1 MGRLKRRSAYFKTL
15 MKASSTNTSY
25 EASFAADDKTKL
37 ASMEGGKGEDKF
49 FYNSRTQECCGRNG
63 SSFLSTIAYL
73 AIFAASVA
81 AFFGLCLWVFYQT
94 LDNYEPKLQTTS
106 SFIGAN
112 PGLGYRPMLQDADP
126 YSSLIWFKHGG
137 AGDWQDL
144 KLNLDQFLT
153 EYEPGFW

>member
-1 MGRLKRRSAYFKTL
+1 

-112 PGLGYRPMLQDADP
+112 PGLGYRPMLQV
-126 YSSLIWFKHGG
+126 LKFKFSKAQSHKIMNFFVKT
-137 AGDWQDL
+137 L
-144 KLNLDQFLT
+144 KIRQIECKHTFTNFFTQ
-153 EYEPGFW
+153 

>member
-1 MGRLKRRSAYFKTL
+1 

-25 EASFAADDKTKL
+25 EASFVADDKTKL
-37 ASMEGGKGEDKF
+37 ASMDEGKGEDNF
-49 FYNSRTQECCGRNG
+49 FYNGRTRECCGRNG
-63 SSFLSTIAYL
+63 SSFLKTIAYL

-112 PGLGYRPMLQDADP
+112 PGLGYRPMLQVL
-126 YSSLIWFKHGG
+126 YCILCYY
-137 AGDWQDL
+137 
-144 KLNLDQFLT
+144 LDR
-153 EYEPGFW
+153 